1 MTILTISLLAIGA
14 ISTAFFSGMK
24 AALYACDKLILDI
37 DIRQRAIHQGVV
49 FRPTDNIGLCITLM
63 HTGEIVSLC
72 LLGIALTALVGHF
85 TFEAAWTRPLITA
98 AAILVAI
105 IAFDTLPAA
114 LMARKGNES
123 LRHFAA
129 VASGISNLIYP
140 WLYVVLFPVVAHAE
154 KKGIDKFNELLPFQ
168 DNTPTATDTANY
180 HDNDFKIL
188 LKALDFTN
196 IKIRECLVPRNE
208 IVHADI
214 SDSIATLTQRFI
226 DSNYS
231 KILISD
237 KTIDNVK
244 GYVNALSLF
253 KKPTSIK
260 SILTNAIEVPETMTA
275 EQLFKLFIKRR
286 LSVAIVI
293 DEYGGTAGMLT
304 VEDIIEEITGEIEDE
319 HDNQDLIEKQTSP
332 NEYILSGRLEIDYIN
347 DKYQIGLPKSDEYET
362 LAGYILKLNEDIPKH
377 GDEIVDGI
385 FSMKILQVRRPKIEI
400 IRLRVNRGNQTQT
413 QNTPKK

>member
-1 MTILTISLLAIGA
+1 LLTVLIIVLTLSAL
-14 ISTAFFSGMK
+14 SSAFFAGIK
-24 AALYACDKLILDI
+24 TALTGCDRLVLDI
-37 DIRQRAIHQGVV
+37 DIKNGTIRQGIV
-49 FRPTDNIGLCITLM
+49 FRPADNIGLCNTLM

-72 LLGIALTALVGHF
+72 LTGIALTALMGCFNYPDAWMRPVM
-85 TFEAAWTRPLITA
+85 TF
-98 AAILVAI
+98 AAILAATI
-105 IAFDTLPAA
+105 IFDTLPAA
-114 LMARKGNES
+114 LMARKSNES

-140 WLYVVLFPVVAHAE
+140 WLYVVLFPVVARAD
-154 KKGIDKFNELLPFQ
+154 KRGIDKFHELLPFQ
-168 DNTPTATDTANY
+168 DNTPTTTDTVNY

-214 SDSIATLTQRFI
+214 DDSIATLKEKFI
-226 DSNYS
+226 ESNYS
-231 KILISD
+231 KILICD
-237 KTIDNVK
+237 KSIDNVK

-253 KKPTSIK
+253 KNPTSIK

-319 HDNQDLIEKQTSP
+319 HDNQALIEKQTAP
-332 NEYILSGRLEIDYIN
+332 DEYILSGRLEIDYIN
-347 DKYQIGLPKSDEYET
+347 EKYQIGLPKSDEYET
-362 LAGYILKLNEDIPKH
+362 LAGYILKLNEDIPKY
-377 GDEIVDGI
+377 GDEITDGP
-385 FSMKILQVRRPKIEI
+385 FCMKILQVKRPKIEI
-400 IRLRVNRGNQTQT
+400 IRLRVNRGNQPQ
-413 QNTPKK
+413 PKNNQQ